1 MTGERARA
9 CSLFSVLY
17 GSEEQYMEDMLR
29 IGVVTSPHGVKGEL
43 KVYPTTDDPD
53 RFKQIKS
60 LVVETASGSFPMD
73 VEGVKYFKNMVI
85 LKLSGIHSM
94 NEAELYRNADLLILR
109 SQSAPLGENEY
120 FIGDLLQ
127 MDVFLQD
134 GTHYGTLT
142 DVLKT
147 SGANDVYEI
156 TRPDG
161 KTVLI
166 PMIREVVKAVDVSGR
181 RMTIDLLPGLEDA

>member
-134 GTHYGTLT
+134 GTRYGTLT

-156 TRPDG
+156 TRPDR